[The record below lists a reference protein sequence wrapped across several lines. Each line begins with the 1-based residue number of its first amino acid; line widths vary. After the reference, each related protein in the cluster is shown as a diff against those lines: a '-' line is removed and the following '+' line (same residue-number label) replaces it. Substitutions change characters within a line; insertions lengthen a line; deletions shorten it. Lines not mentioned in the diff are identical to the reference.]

1 MVASGRNSFIMPRS
15 NRQSHQPTKGSLVH
29 QQTIT
34 RVTLLLLCALATNV
48 RADFNDGVAAM
59 VAGDFEKALQ
69 TFVPLAET
77 SDHAYAQYFLA
88 RMYADGRGLEKNPA
102 EAAKWFRK
110 AAEKGVPEAQFRLGK
125 LYEHGVGVPQDMEYA
140 YGWYGVSAHL
150 GNAKATAALKAAK
163 DNLAPAELQKA
174 DALSQDLIAKFGKAA
189 SAPQQ

>member
-1 MVASGRNSFIMPRS
+1 M
-15 NRQSHQPTKGSLVH
+15 H